1 MTLIIFLFSWTQAGA
16 CFLKGQACCRM
27 IDPCCPLLIYRWL
40 SRGEDIWQ
48 NNRPPPISNPVTAH
62 LRRSVGGS
70 WPPKFCYNLGKIYFA
85 TQRNFVI
92 QRNILSTCY
101 RNRTGILTNIFWTF
115 LWVET
120 SWQDIMDRIGEVILW
135 SSYNWMIITQY
146 FPSFPSITGWIF
158 PSISHFFS
166 LFPIISQHFPLFP
179 IISQYFPF
187 FPIISH
193 FPPSFPNI
201 SQYFPLFP
209 SVSHC
214 FPLFPIISH

>member
-1 MTLIIFLFSWTQAGA
+1 
-16 CFLKGQACCRM
+16 M

-48 NNRPPPISNPVTAH
+48 NNRRPPLISNPVTAH

-158 PSISHFFS
+158 PSISHFFLIIS
-166 LFPIISQHFPLFP
+166 HHFPAFPIISHHFPVFPIFSHYFPFSP
-179 IISQYFPF
+179 IISQYFSV
-187 FPIISH
+187 FPIIS
-193 FPPSFPNI
+193 
-201 SQYFPLFP
+201 Q
-209 SVSHC
+209 C
-214 FPLFPIISH
+214 FTLFPIISH

>member
-1 MTLIIFLFSWTQAGA
+1 
-16 CFLKGQACCRM
+16 
-27 IDPCCPLLIYRWL
+27 
-40 SRGEDIWQ
+40 
-48 NNRPPPISNPVTAH
+48 
-62 LRRSVGGS
+62 
-70 WPPKFCYNLGKIYFA
+70 
-85 TQRNFVI
+85 
-92 QRNILSTCY
+92 
-101 RNRTGILTNIFWTF
+101 
-115 LWVET
+115 
-120 SWQDIMDRIGEVILW
+120 MDRIGEVILW

-166 LFPIISQHFPLFP
+166 LFSIISQHFPLFP

-214 FPLFPIISH
+214 FPLFPISSHCFPLFPSISLKIEFPWQDILNRMGEAILRSSSNWVITLNRQRTMMMPLPITDPN